1 MGGAAPFRRP
11 PPPAPLGP
19 PVPEPPP
26 PDDHALPPPR
36 GGGEGAD
43 SAGWGGAAKP
53 APDEPAAPPPAPGGA
68 APRVAEPPW
77 ALPATSAD
85 DGAPAPPAWDRPFGP
100 PAASDGDGALDG
112 PPPGPAPPDAD
123 GAGRAST
130 AELWAWLRVV
140 GGAVLVAVLLRA
152 AAFEAFRIPSTSM
165 EDTLLV
171 GDFVLVSKLHY
182 GPRLFG
188 TRLPGLDD
196 PDRGD
201 VAVFNYPPGL
211 EAEAARRTP
220 YIKRIVG
227 LPGDTLSIR
236 SKEVR
241 VGAEVQAAPPAGR
254 QLWEVR
260 RSGPLSLDALRAL
273 GLADRVERR
282 APGLWLVEGTAAQAD
297 RLRALP
303 GVDAVYPLV
312 RPLGDGS
319 AAFPAAFRFS
329 LDDYG
334 PVVVPRAGAT
344 VALDDLSWPVVRTVI
359 ERFEG
364 HRAERTADGF
374 LLDDVPAE
382 TYTFRQDY
390 YFVLGDN
397 RDDSADSRT
406 WGFVPADHLIGKAV
420 AVYFSWDEEAGAPR
434 WDRVGRGV
442 E

>member
-1 MGGAAPFRRP
+1 MPDPTPPDGPPRSSGDERASPPAGRGGSPAFSWWGWEAEPGAAP
-11 PPPAPLGP
+11 
-19 PVPEPPP
+19 PEP
-26 PDDHALPPPR
+26 HV
-36 GGGEGAD
+36 EGA
-43 SAGWGGAAKP
+43 P
-53 APDEPAAPPPAPGGA
+53 EP
-68 APRVAEPPW
+68 AEPPRW
-77 ALPATSAD
+77 TPLPPA
-85 DGAPAPPAWDRPFGP
+85 GGEAPAPPAWDRPFR
-100 PAASDGDGALDG
+100 PAPLAESDGDGSPDALPAD
-112 PPPGPAPPDAD
+112 PAPPPEPDPG
-123 GAGRAST
+123 GAGRSST
-130 AELWAWLRVV
+130 AELWAWVRVV

-182 GPRLFG
+182 GPRLLG

-196 PDRGD
+196 PDRGE

-211 EAEAARRTP
+211 EPEAAQRVP
-220 YIKRIVG
+220 YIKRIVA
-227 LPGDTLSIR
+227 LPGDTLTIR
-236 SKEVR
+236 AKEVR
-241 VGAEVQAAPPAGR
+241 IGADVQAAPPSSR

-260 RSGPLSLDALRAL
+260 RSGPLSLDTLRAL

-344 VALDDLSWPVVRTVI
+344 VALDDLSWPVVRAVI

-374 LLDDVPAE
+374 LLDGAPAT
-382 TYTFRQDY
+382 TYTFAQDY
-390 YFVLGDN
+390 YFVMGDN

-406 WGFVPADHLIGKAV
+406 WGFVPKDHLIGKAIV
-420 AVYFSWDEEAGAPR
+420 VYFSWDEAAEAPR
-434 WDRVGRGV
+434 WGRVGTAVR
-442 E
+442 

>member
-1 MGGAAPFRRP
+1 MPDPAPSDGPPRPGGDAPRSWD
-11 PPPAPLGP
+11 PPPAAAPAGGAGAP
-19 PVPEPPP
+19 
-26 PDDHALPPPR
+26 
-36 GGGEGAD
+36 GGG
-43 SAGWGGAAKP
+43 
-53 APDEPAAPPPAPGGA
+53 APDEGPSLVAAPLVDAPTVD
-68 APRVAEPPW
+68 APM
-77 ALPATSAD
+77 
-85 DGAPAPPAWDRPFGP
+85 GP
-100 PAASDGDGALDG
+100 PSWSPLTPPEAA
-112 PPPGPAPPDAD
+112 GPAPPDDPAPPG
-123 GAGRAST
+123 GAGRTSA
-130 AELWAWLRVV
+130 AELWAWVRVV

-152 AAFEAFRIPSTSM
+152 VAFEAFRIPSTSM

-182 GPRLFG
+182 GPRLAG
-188 TRLPGLDD
+188 ARLPGFDD

-211 EAEAARRTP
+211 EPEAARRTP
-220 YIKRIVG
+220 YIKRVVG

-241 VGAEVQAAPPAGR
+241 VGSAVQAAPPEGR

-260 RSGPLSLDALRAL
+260 RSGPISLDTLRAI
-273 GLADRVERR
+273 GVADRVERR
-282 APGLWLVEGTAAQAD
+282 AAGLWLVEGTAAEAD
-297 RLRALP
+297 RLRALA

-344 VALDDLSWPVVRTVI
+344 VALDDLSWPVVRAVI

-364 HRAERTADGF
+364 HDAQRTAAGF
-374 LLDDVPAE
+374 LVDGVPAE
-382 TYTFRQDY
+382 TYTFEQDY

-420 AVYFSWDEEAGAPR
+420 AVYFSWDEAARAPR

>member
-1 MGGAAPFRRP
+1 MLDATP
-11 PPPAPLGP
+11 PDRSPAP
-19 PVPEPPP
+19 
-26 PDDHALPPPR
+26 PR
-36 GGGEGAD
+36 PGSGAVGE
-43 SAGWGGAAKP
+43 
-53 APDEPAAPPPAPGGA
+53 AAPPLA
-68 APRVAEPPW
+68 AG
-77 ALPATSAD
+77 
-85 DGAPAPPAWDRPFGP
+85 DGAPGPNGAPPVAPGADRRQDRP
-100 PAASDGDGALDG
+100 A
-112 PPPGPAPPDAD
+112 
-123 GAGRAST
+123 AGRGGA

-152 AAFEAFRIPSTSM
+152 VAFEAFRIPSTSM

-188 TRLPGLDD
+188 ARLPGFDD

-211 EAEAARRTP
+211 DPEPARRTP
-220 YIKRIVG
+220 YIKRVVA
-227 LPGDTLSIR
+227 LPGDTLAIR
-236 SKEVR
+236 AKEVR
-241 VGAEVQAAPPAGR
+241 IGAEAQPAPPVGR

-260 RSGPLSLDALRAL
+260 LSQPLPPDALL
-273 GLADRVERR
+273 GLDGRIERR
-282 APGLWLVEGTAAQAD
+282 AAGLWLIEGTAGQAD

-319 AAFPAAFRFS
+319 AAFPAAFHFS

-334 PVVVPRAGAT
+334 PIVVPRAGAT
-344 VALDDLSWPVVRTVI
+344 VRLDDASWPVVRTVI

-364 HRAERTADGF
+364 HRAERTARGF
-374 LLDDVPAE
+374 LVDGVPAE
-382 TYTFRQDY
+382 TYTFAQDY

-406 WGFVPADHLIGKAV
+406 WGFVPEDHLIGKAV
-420 AVYFSWDEEAGAPR
+420 AVYFSWDEAAGAPH
-434 WDRVGRGV
+434 WDRIGTAVR
-442 E
+442 

>member
-1 MGGAAPFRRP
+1 MTDATPP
-11 PPPAPLGP
+11 DTPPPAEAP
-19 PVPEPPP
+19 PTEAPPAP
-26 PDDHALPPPR
+26 PGR
-36 GGGEGAD
+36 GGAGEGA
-43 SAGWGGAAKP
+43 
-53 APDEPAAPPPAPGGA
+53 AAPPAWAGA
-68 APRVAEPPW
+68 
-77 ALPATSAD
+77 LG
-85 DGAPAPPAWDRPFGP
+85 DGAPAPP
-100 PAASDGDGALDG
+100 
-112 PPPGPAPPDAD
+112 PAPPRRRRTSA
-123 GAGRAST
+123 
-130 AELWAWLRVV
+130 AELWAWLRVL
-140 GGAVLVAVLLRA
+140 GGAVLVAVVLRTV
-152 AAFEAFRIPSTSM
+152 AFEAFRIPSTSM

-182 GPRLFG
+182 GPRLLG
-188 TRLPGLDD
+188 ARLPGADD

-211 EAEAARRTP
+211 EAEPARRVP

-236 SKEVR
+236 AKEVR
-241 VGAEVQAAPPAGR
+241 VGSEVQAAPSAGR

-260 RSGPLSLDALRAL
+260 RSGPVDAAALAGL
-273 GLADRVERR
+273 GLDGRVERR
-282 APGLWLVEGTAAQAD
+282 ASGLWVVEATAAQAD
-297 RLRALP
+297 GLRALP
-303 GVDAVYPLV
+303 AVEAVYPLV

-334 PVVVPRAGAT
+334 PVVVPRAGQA

-364 HRAERTADGF
+364 RRAERTAAGF
-374 LLDDVPAE
+374 LVDGAPAE
-382 TYTFRQDY
+382 TYTFAQDY

-406 WGFVPADHLIGKAV
+406 WGFVPQDHLIGKAV
-420 AVYFSWDEEAGAPR
+420 AVYFSWDEVAGAPR
-434 WDRVGRGV
+434 WGRVGRGV